1 MRIPPWLLAL
11 LFAGYSAWAVNYWH
25 CYKCQCCDGA
35 SPELP
40 ASSGTP
46 LFNWSAPSSVPD
58 SNFTAW
64 KKVFL
69 AKSKQGDTLLI
80 TGLYRAGETNGS
92 KFPNLGLARAQFLA
106 AQMQPELPANRIKTA
121 AKLVSD
127 NLTATSG
134 PGESAEFA
142 WLKMVLKKDEGAIIE
157 SDNAVTFLFPFNSTE
172 KDSDPNVDAYLQK
185 LVDKHKATTAT
196 FVIVGH
202 TDDVGTPEE
211 NAALGLGRAN
221 AIRQFL
227 INKGIAAGRI
237 QASSKGEAEPVT
249 DNSTED
255 GRHQNRRV
263 VLETKH

>member
-1 MRIPPWLLAL
+1 MRIPPWLPVL

-25 CYKCQCCDGA
+25 CYKCQCCDGT
-35 SPELP
+35 PP
-40 ASSGTP
+40 QPPVSSGTP
-46 LFNWSAPSSVPD
+46 LFAWNASSPVAD
-58 SNFTAW
+58 SNFVAW

-69 AKSKQGDTLLI
+69 AKSGQGDTLLI
-80 TGLYRAGETNGS
+80 TGLYRAGETNDG
-92 KFPNLGLARAQFLA
+92 KLPNLGLARAQFLA
-106 AQMQPELPANRIKTA
+106 AKMQPELPANRIKTA
-121 AKLVSD
+121 AKQVSD
-127 NLTATSG
+127 DLKSDG
-134 PGESAEFA
+134 PPLESAEFT

-172 KDSDPNVDAYLQK
+172 KDHDPQVDAYLQK

-211 NAALGLGRAN
+211 NIALGLRRAN

-227 INKGIAAGRI
+227 TSKGIAAGRI
-237 QASSKGEAEPVT
+237 QTSSKGEAEPVA

-263 VLETKH
+263 VLSTNR